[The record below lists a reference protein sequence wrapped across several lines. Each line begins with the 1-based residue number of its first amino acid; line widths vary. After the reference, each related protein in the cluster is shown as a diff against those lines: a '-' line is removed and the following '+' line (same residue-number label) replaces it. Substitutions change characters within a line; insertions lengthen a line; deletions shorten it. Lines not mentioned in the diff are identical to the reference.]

1 MERIISAPRGKNKK
15 ARTRTESGTKK
26 RRAGGVVLT
35 RPYILRTEPTERSE
49 YKPPSRW
56 WIKSRR
62 RIQANQSRFEEE
74 LESALSE

>member
-1 MERIISAPRGKNKK
+1 M
-15 ARTRTESGTKK
+15 
-26 RRAGGVVLT
+26 T
-35 RPYILRTEPTERSE
+35 RPYIIRTEPTETSE